1 MRLTGIWWACMT
13 VSLATPAYNACS
25 GSSAAMVH
33 KWEKKGKK
41 VVRIEYAPGN
51 ARRAVLEKTA
61 LPRSTGS
68 LEELGGSA
76 GKGRLD
82 EILPSQLVGK
92 GRRELDIIT

>member
-1 MRLTGIWWACMT
+1 MT
-13 VSLATPAYNACS
+13 VSMATPAYNACS

-33 KWEKKGKK
+33 KWEKKREKK

-68 LEELGGSA
+68 LEGLGGSA

>member
-1 MRLTGIWWACMT
+1 MLWQLCCDGTQMG
-13 VSLATPAYNACS
+13 
-25 GSSAAMVH
+25 
-33 KWEKKGKK
+33 KKREKK

-68 LEELGGSA
+68 LEGLGGSA